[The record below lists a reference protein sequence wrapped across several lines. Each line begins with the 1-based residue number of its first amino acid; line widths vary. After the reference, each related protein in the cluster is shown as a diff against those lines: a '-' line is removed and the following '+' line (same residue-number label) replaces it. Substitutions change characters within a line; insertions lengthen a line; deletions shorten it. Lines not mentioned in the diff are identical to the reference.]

1 MPCIFLVQY
10 CFMTIGV
17 KLGDKTSPRF
27 STIVGVTIMISSYLI
42 LIFFKNYYLV
52 LLGMGIFGLGDGLGN
67 LSAIKNAWKYF
78 PNNKGLVNG
87 IIIGGLGLSS
97 SFFTPLADFIINKE
111 GVKTGD
117 DGFYSK
123 DIADRLIYFLYAM
136 IGIFGFLGFFAI
148 AFTFPFNDKGE
159 VLEKEGFKDGVFLR
173 NEKEKLIQ
181 DWEKEQYGN
190 EIQNEEKDKNDY
202 DETNETNNNNVNN
215 NDNNNNNNDNN
226 NDNNI
231 IDKENFD
238 EESIME
244 AICSFKNLELGI
256 FCFAGP
262 GKNKIKYNIFKK
274 KNKKKNIKKIKK
286 NSFLFPNLKHKQNLR
301 SSNKTK

>member
-1 MPCIFLVQY
+1 
-10 CFMTIGV
+10 MTLGV
-17 KLGDKTSPRF
+17 KLGDKTSPRI
-27 STIVGVTIMISSYLI
+27 STIIGVTIMISSYLI

-136 IGIFGFLGFFAI
+136 IGIFAFLGFQPHRRGRRHHRGRQGGAG
-148 AFTFPFNDKGE
+148 ACA
-159 VLEKEGFKDGVFLR
+159 LR
-173 NEKEKLIQ
+173 AQ
-181 DWEKEQYGN
+181 DRGGSRDARHGARGRGGRRRHHHARQH
-190 EIQNEEKDKNDY
+190 
-202 DETNETNNNNVNN
+202 
-215 NDNNNNNNDNN
+215 
-226 NDNNI
+226 
-231 IDKENFD
+231 
-238 EESIME
+238 
-244 AICSFKNLELGI
+244 
-256 FCFAGP
+256 GP
-262 GKNKIKYNIFKK
+262 GHHA
-274 KNKKKNIKKIKK
+274 
-286 NSFLFPNLKHKQNLR
+286 LGDRAHQR
-301 SSNKTK
+301 SRRG